1 MLFRSLHKSLKH
13 LANACH
19 TLQVNCVEGI
29 EANTDLL
36 ENRIAESVTLVTAL
50 NPLIGYEKSAK
61 IVKTAIASGKP
72 IAIVAEELGIMEQS
86 KLKELLVADKLTV
99 PGALGN

>member
-1 MLFRSLHKSLKH
+1 M
-13 LANACH
+13 
-19 TLQVNCVEGI
+19 
-29 EANTDLL
+29 
-36 ENRIAESVTLVTAL
+36 TLVTAL